1 MVENEKIIK
10 EDIKLPDN
18 ILSESETIKVEEPN
32 KDIAKANEIKDVSIF
47 GTTFDVNTAKPIK
60 EKSKIEEPK
69 EIKVADVSVNSF
81 NEEQTKDFN
90 RLLELN
96 VEPEKAKKIIL
107 GESVEVET
115 LDTEGKSEYEVDK
128 EILSKKGIDLDLI
141 IKSEPEASSISEEI
155 FVDSA
160 GVETEGGVISTKL
173 LYELNGYNADK
184 DNEIK
189 GKIRFDLGFGLD
201 GSQFKQNNIKNL
213 LIKQISDSG
222 EYDKETLA
230 KYLDQIEV
238 KTVPLEYKDK
248 KKQGLV
254 YRIPKELGG
263 TGMFAAVDSPK
274 LSMDDLSDAV
284 ADSGPIVASIIGGT
298 FGSTLGPLGTVAGSA
313 VSAGLAEMARLLYGY
328 HKLGLQNDLYT
339 PEEFFDV
346 ASSMSMKYAAVDA
359 AATGIF
365 LTGAKL
371 LLPTILGKSQL
382 STNTIKEFIET
393 EGKVNKGLFTE
404 VNKVKESMKKE
415 FNFTQTEV
423 DNYFAVSLGKA
434 ILNSDQL
441 VKKGSAAQR
450 ALMSDEISRLENLA
464 TFKEMDKKILKA
476 TTGVGELGNKEADK
490 VITNIQRQITGQAE
504 IGIKEAELVLM
515 KNTSQMAKLEGSFI
529 DDLSIKYLDEFGVT
543 LDDAYKNITARLS
556 ALDDNIAAGIE
567 KNTSTMQLNIKEAL
581 KIINQEMKGFKFS
594 KGFFPNKLKVKGKKP
609 LTIKQKALIEKNNKL
624 FRIGKLLEKG
634 GFTQVGKEMKI
645 TYEGFKEI
653 GKKNITLK
661 DAFALKNSVNLMVDI
676 TEGKAQGQF
685 KQLSKS
691 INKNI
696 YDSLV
701 ASNNKEL
708 ADQVILRHT
717 LLEQKR
723 GSFFNNFNKEFGHSN
738 TDTLKFSSSTL
749 FNKIINTTDKSL
761 EEALNLGAL
770 IANKTIPDATT
781 KTIKE
786 TLYKNYFNKVIP
798 DAVTGKPLMSHN
810 EFFKQFGKNYEAI
823 LGKQEYKKLINTQK
837 VINAYDSSMAAV
849 ADINGVVAKYLPGI
863 DNWSA
868 LSVAGPGQ
876 IVEHILSGNF
886 VKTTNLTKLLNGLP
900 VQTVKQIRELFLT
913 RMMKDVTTGSFTP
926 NIVSRGGTFMEKA
939 RTGFLGEKVLGGQ
952 STGTINGA
960 LMNKYLDA
968 NRSAILQLYDPA
980 FFQTMRSM
988 GDVLEMLQVPS
999 KLAQATK
1006 TSIKDASE
1014 NAALFIDMIYGPL
1027 NHKRLVLN
1035 RFARLLDKTGM
1046 NSDNILLFTDYAK
1059 FTEAA
1064 KKNFLA
1070 GNYPAWIGK
1079 LPEKERVTFIDKA
1092 LRLLRL
1098 DESKIGK
1105 VASKYLTGNNLVD
1118 VLNVGLNRGAGVRK
1132 SFTKNPIK
1140 NPLVQKEYLED
1151 KFSEMKGDDSMQDN
1165 ADVFFPVDVTAK
1177 YAIKA
1182 LQAVFVDLP
1191 IKSVKGVKKVFEEA
1205 EKVEDRNIEKEK
1217 FQEKLN

>member
-32 KDIAKANEIKDVSIF
+32 NEIELEDNNQEV
-47 GTTFDVNTAKPIK
+47 
-60 EKSKIEEPK
+60 KIEQK
-69 EIKVADVSVNSF
+69 EIKPKKNILDKVSEVIFPSAAAAEPDKVELKVEDF

-107 GESVEVET
+107 GESVEIKK

-128 EILSKKGIDLDLI
+128 EILSNKGIDLDLI
-141 IKSEPEASSISEEI
+141 IKSEPEASSISEQI
-155 FVDSA
+155 LVDSA

-189 GKIRFDLGFGLD
+189 GSIRFDLGFGLD
-201 GSQFKQNNIKNL
+201 GPQFKQNNIKNL
-213 LIKQISDSG
+213 LIKKISDSG

-238 KTVPLEYKDK
+238 KTVTLEYKDK

-263 TGMFAAVDSPK
+263 TNMFAAVDSPK

-328 HKLGLQNDLYT
+328 HKLGLQNDIY
-339 PEEFFDV
+339 PDADEFFDI
-346 ASSMSMKYAAVDA
+346 AANMSMKYAAVDA

-450 ALMSDEISRLENLA
+450 ALMSDEVSRLENLA

-490 VITNIQRQITGQAE
+490 VISNIQKQLTGQAE

-567 KNTSTMQLNIKEAL
+567 KNTGTMQLNIKEAL

-685 KQLSKS
+685 KKLSSS
-691 INKNI
+691 INNNI
-696 YDSLV
+696 YESLV

-717 LLEQKR
+717 LLEKKR
-723 GSFFNNFNKEFGHSN
+723 NSFFNNFNKEFGHSN
-738 TDTLKFSSSTL
+738 TDNLKFSSNAL

-770 IANKTIPDATT
+770 IANKTIPDATA

-798 DAVTGKPLMSHN
+798 DAVTGKSAMSHN

-823 LGKQEYKKLINTQK
+823 LGKQEYKKLVNTQK

-926 NIVSRGGTFMEKA
+926 NIVSKT
-939 RTGFLGEKVLGGQ
+939 LGGQ
-952 STGTINGA
+952 STGTINGK
-960 LMNKYLDA
+960 LMNEYLDA

-1070 GNYPAWIGK
+1070 GNYPAWIGR

-1098 DESKIGK
+1098 DNTKIGK
-1105 VASKYLTGNNLVD
+1105 VASKYVTGNNLIDFV
-1118 VLNVGLNRGAGVRK
+1118 NVGFNRGAGLRK
-1132 SFTKNPIK
+1132 SFTKNPLK

-1165 ADVFFPVDVTAK
+1165 ADIFYPVDVGAK

-1191 IKSVKGVKKVFEEA
+1191 IKSVKGAKKVFEEA
-1205 EKVEDRNIEKEK
+1205 EKVENRNIEKEK